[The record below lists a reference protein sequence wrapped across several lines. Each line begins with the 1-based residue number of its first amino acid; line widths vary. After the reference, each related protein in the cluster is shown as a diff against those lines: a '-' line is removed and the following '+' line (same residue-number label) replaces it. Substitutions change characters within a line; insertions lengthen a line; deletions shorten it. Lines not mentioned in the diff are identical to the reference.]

1 MTWAPS
7 RAGSPLPKYCIMYWL
22 VRTVRAEPMQTR
34 TWVRNPAVLPFLPR
48 SMPMTPPQKMARQRR
63 TRMETQLTSRSSG
76 AHWAE
81 NWMADITH
89 NLFPGGYF
97 PALIKI
103 STPRQP
109 EATGAVSSGGG

>member
-1 MTWAPS
+1 
-7 RAGSPLPKYCIMYWL
+7 
-22 VRTVRAEPMQTR
+22 
-34 TWVRNPAVLPFLPR
+34 
-48 SMPMTPPQKMARQRR
+48 
-63 TRMETQLTSRSSG
+63 MEIQLTSRSSG

-81 NWMADITH
+81 NWMADITN